1 MADCRITHITKKN
14 RQSTH
19 EHITHA
25 GNPPTW
31 YWKREDIIESINI
44 KTNTFYVF
52 ENGNRSNV
60 GVVNPNDGRLQFLRT
75 YADNVWNDNL
85 LALPEHTP

>member
-14 RQSTH
+14 RQSAH

-31 YWKREDIIESINI
+31 YWNREDIIESINN
-44 KTNTFYVF
+44 KTNTFYVM
-52 ENGNRSNV
+52 EKGNRSNV
-60 GVVNPNDGRLQFLRT
+60 GVVNPTDGRSPFLRT

>member
-1 MADCRITHITKKN
+1 MADCRITRITKKN

-19 EHITHA
+19 DHITHA

-31 YWKREDIIESINI
+31 YWKREDIIASINN
-44 KTNTFYVF
+44 KTNTFYVL
-52 ENGNRSNV
+52 ENGNRSDV
-60 GVVNPNDGRLQFLRT
+60 GVVNPTDGRSPFLRT